1 LDTNDSS
8 FDKRRHLKTSIV
20 VLKAIVVKCALSLF
34 VILDVTSAK
43 LAAFEFITLL
53 I

>member
-8 FDKRRHLKTSIV
+8 FDNSRYLKTSIV
-20 VLKAIVVKCALSLF
+20 VLKAIAVKCALSLF

-43 LAAFEFITLL
+43 LAAIEFIILL

>member
-1 LDTNDSS
+1 M
-8 FDKRRHLKTSIV
+8 LKNSIV
-20 VLKAIVVKCALSLF
+20 VLKVIVVKCVLSLF

-43 LAAFEFITLL
+43 LAAIEFITLL